1 MKTVA
6 TFNNNAEASLCA
18 AMLGSAGIETL
29 ILDDGSYG
37 GHLTS
42 MTSSHGIRLQVDDQ
56 DFEEALR
63 LLQHQQ
69 STQNNGSAAAAPREV
84 EDAAFGP
91 AAKWFRRLIW
101 ADLLLTLAFALL
113 PSLQTQP
120 LSAGALRELELADD
134 GASLATPGEFYLGNP
149 LYALHILTLV
159 LLYGRVRLARW
170 AYAGVSAG
178 WLALPFFTPLSA
190 SPALGSA
197 LVILAYYITGALL
210 ALMFSPLL
218 AAYFQRSSGPAPEA
232 L

>member
-6 TFNNNAEASLCA
+6 TFNNNAEASVCA

-29 ILDDGSYG
+29 LLDDGSYG

-63 LLQHQQ
+63 ILQHQKSVQ
-69 STQNNGSAAAAPREV
+69 SNDAAAVTPHEKIDGAL
-84 EDAAFGP
+84 GP

-101 ADLLLTLAFALL
+101 ADLLLTMAFALL
-113 PSLQTQP
+113 PGLHTQP
-120 LSAGALRELELADD
+120 LSAGMLKELNLADD
-134 GASLATPGEFYLGNP
+134 EAALTAPTEFYLGNP
-149 LYALHILTLV
+149 LYAMHILTLV
-159 LLYGRVRLARW
+159 LLYARVRLARW

-178 WLALPFFTPLSA
+178 WLALPFFTPPSTSSA
-190 SPALGSA
+190 ASSM

-210 ALMFSPLL
+210 ALMFSSLL
-218 AAYFQRSSGPAPEA
+218 SAYFQRASGPASEA
-232 L
+232 P